1 MAKTTVTAELY
12 QKLSDR
18 VGKVILGKEDTVRNV
33 ICALFSGGHILLEDV
48 PGTGKTSL
56 VRALASAFGGTCK
69 RVQFTPDLLPSDV
82 TGIHY
87 YQQATGEFLLRRGP
101 VFTNLF
107 LADEINRATPRTQS
121 ALLEC
126 MEERQVTLD
135 GETLPLPEVF
145 MVLATMNP
153 LEFQGTFPLPEAQV
167 DRFMMKLHLGYPS
180 EVSEQRIV
188 EQICTGTRAEDA
200 APVAS
205 VEDVLRA
212 RQEIAGVHVSDA
224 VRNYIVSLV
233 RATREHEKI
242 KLGASPRGVVALTRA
257 TRALAAMQGRD
268 YVLPDDVK
276 HMAVPVLAHRLIL
289 HSQSGIRLS
298 QSGETLV
305 EYLLTKIPV
314 PLE

>member
-1 MAKTTVTAELY
+1 MGEKANTAELY
-12 QKLSDR
+12 QKLNER

-33 ICALFSGGHILLEDV
+33 LCALFSGGHILLEDV

-56 VRALASAFGGTCK
+56 VRALAAALRGTCK
-69 RVQFTPDLLPSDV
+69 RVQFTPDLLPSDI

-87 YQQATGEFLLRRGP
+87 YQQATGKFLLRRGP

-107 LADEINRATPRTQS
+107 LADEINRATPRTQA

-145 MVLATMNP
+145 LVMATMNP

-167 DRFMMKLHLGYPS
+167 DRFLMKLHLGYPDEAS
-180 EVSEQRIV
+180 ERRIV
-188 EQICTGTRAEDA
+188 EQVCSGTGAEEA

-212 RQEIAGVHVSDA
+212 REEIAQVHVSSA
-224 VRNYIVSLV
+224 VRDYIVRLV
-233 RATREHEKI
+233 RATRENEKVR
-242 KLGASPRGVVALTRA
+242 LGASPRGVVALTRA
-257 TRALAAMQGRD
+257 TRALAAMEGRD
-268 YVLPDDVK
+268 FVLPDDVK
-276 HMAVPVLAHRLIL
+276 RLAVPVLAHRLIL
-289 HSQSGIRLS
+289 QSQSSVRLS
-298 QSGETLV
+298 QSGEALV
-305 EYLLTKIPV
+305 EYLLSKVPV